1 MGRLARVR
9 SSDHPATGAETVKAR
24 PEIRKQTPRRAMS
37 LIGIGVVALL
47 ILTWIPPLPM
57 GSGRTIA
64 ALDLSGYG
72 AALCLLHLFLF
83 PLRKRLSM
91 PGGPVALSLHH
102 RISDCGLVLT
112 VAHTAGYLVMQPL
125 TLDYLLPTAPIY
137 MLAGL
142 LALVLYVVL
151 TVISLHGPRRRLFSS
166 SRWFQAMHLIL
177 ATILL
182 VAVVLHVVGSSL
194 FLNTVWKQAIF
205 GLVAGVAVI
214 GVLRRTKI
222 ASRPTGIG

>member
-1 MGRLARVR
+1 MGLLARVR
-9 SSDHPATGAETVKAR
+9 SSNRGMGQGVANVK
-24 PEIRKQTPRRAMS
+24 PEIRRQTPGRAAS
-37 LIGIGVVALL
+37 LIGIGLVVLL
-47 ILTWIPPLPM
+47 VLTWIPPLPM
-57 GSGRTIA
+57 GSGKTIA
-64 ALDLSGYG
+64 ALDLAGYG
-72 AALCLLHLFLF
+72 AVLCLLHLFLF

-142 LALVLYVVL
+142 LALILYVVL
-151 TVISLHGPRRRLFSS
+151 TVTSLHGPRRHLFAS
-166 SRWFQAMHLIL
+166 SRWFQAFHIIV

-182 VAVVLHVVGSSL
+182 LAVVLHLVGSSL
-194 FLNTVWKQAIF
+194 FLNTLWKQATL
-205 GLVAGVAVI
+205 GLVAGGAVI
-214 GVLRRTKI
+214 GVLRRSKI
-222 ASRPTGIG
+222 APRPTGTR

>member
-1 MGRLARVR
+1 MGLLARVR
-9 SSDHPATGAETVKAR
+9 SSNHGLSHGTACIN
-24 PEIRKQTPRRAMS
+24 PEIRRQTPGRAAS
-37 LIGIGVVALL
+37 LIGIGIVFLL

-57 GSGRTIA
+57 GSGKTIA
-64 ALDLSGYG
+64 ALDLAGYG

-142 LALVLYVVL
+142 LALILYVVL
-151 TVISLHGPRRRLFSS
+151 TVTSLHGPRRRLFASS
-166 SRWFQAMHLIL
+166 PWFQAIHIIL
-177 ATILL
+177 GTLLL
-182 VAVVLHVVGSSL
+182 VAVVLHLVGSSL
-194 FLNTVWKQAIF
+194 FLNTTWKQAIF
-205 GLVAGVAVI
+205 GLFAGVAII

-222 ASRPTGIG
+222 APRPTEIG

>member
-9 SSDHPATGAETVKAR
+9 SSDHSSRGAGTVKALH
-24 PEIRKQTPRRAMS
+24 EIRKQTPRRALS
-37 LIGIGVVALL
+37 LICMGAVALL

-57 GSGRTIA
+57 GSGKTIA
-64 ALDLSGYG
+64 ALDLAGYG

-142 LALVLYVVL
+142 LALILYVVL
-151 TVISLHGPRRRLFSS
+151 TVTSLHGPRRHLFAS
-166 SRWFQAMHLIL
+166 SRWFQAIHIIL

-182 VAVVLHVVGSSL
+182 VAVVLHLVGSGL
-194 FLNTVWKQAIF
+194 FLNSLWKQATF
-205 GLVAGVAVI
+205 GVFTSLAVI
-214 GVLRRTKI
+214 GVLRRTNI
-222 ASRPTGIG
+222 ASRSTGIR